1 MDKAMKVQRGS
12 ANPLA
17 RFGMVATLGLALIAP
32 QLGYSQEVDED
43 PSALA
48 MAGDLIIARPV
59 GLVVTVVGAAAYLV
73 SLPFSLA
80 GGNARKA
87 GETLVVGPAM
97 TTFVRCLG
105 CTKPGYTAK
114 RTYTEES
121 AE

>member
-1 MDKAMKVQRGS
+1 MKALRGS

-17 RFGMVATLGLALIAP
+17 RFGMVATLGLALMAP
-32 QLGYSQEVDED
+32 QLGYTQEVDED
-43 PSALA
+43 PTALA

-59 GLVVTVVGAAAYLV
+59 GLVVTVIGTAAYLV

-80 GGNARKA
+80 GGNAKQA

-105 CTKPGYTAK
+105 CTKSGYNAD
-114 RTYTEES
+114 RVYEES
-121 AE
+121 SQD